1 MSKNLTVCLTDDKK
15 YPTAVAVGYFFF
27 EHNKAS
33 LPVLNEKPKR
43 SLKIE
48 ILFKSIKLACKG
60 FSFAFYIHRSAKCQ
74 LCERV
79 SAKF

>member
-43 SLKIE
+43 SLK
-48 ILFKSIKLACKG
+48 L
-60 FSFAFYIHRSAKCQ
+60 
-74 LCERV
+74 
-79 SAKF
+79 KFF